1 MSEPDARAGWTPLT
15 AEIGGRTYAGAWQIV
30 GHDVLVV
37 GDAGTRQQRIGAWD
51 HPQNLAERLLIE
63 LNEGPEAVADPPSAA
78 AQPKVALRVERRAAR
93 PPNNLVGL
101 ALLAVF
107 LGLGV
112 GLAIG
117 PDGRTPLTFGFV
129 IAGWILAVMAHEF
142 AHAYVA
148 HLGGDTTVAA
158 KGYLAFDPR
167 RYGDVGVTLVIPL
180 VALALGGIGFP
191 GGAVY
196 IRNDLIRTP
205 AWRAATALAGP
216 GATLLVLLALT
227 FALNIWS
234 QAALPGP
241 LFEAVAMLAFL
252 QAMALILNLLPVPGL
267 DGYAIVEPYLDPE
280 TVRVG
285 EKVKP
290 WGLLAVILL
299 LFYIKPV
306 KNAFFDLVDAI
317 YRAMGGTDGLHY
329 IGYEFFKWWT
339 KNPL

>member
-267 DGYAIVEPYLDPE
+267 DGFGAIRPFLPPAW
-280 TVRVG
+280 TR
-285 EKVKP
+285 
-290 WGLLAVILL
+290 GLARYEGLVFMGLVALL
-299 LFYIKPV
+299 LFSPAAAGGLFRAAGALASALGAPREAMAAGWD
-306 KNAFFDLVDAI
+306 AFHFW
-317 YRAMGGTDGLHY
+317 R
-329 IGYEFFKWWT
+329 
-339 KNPL
+339 